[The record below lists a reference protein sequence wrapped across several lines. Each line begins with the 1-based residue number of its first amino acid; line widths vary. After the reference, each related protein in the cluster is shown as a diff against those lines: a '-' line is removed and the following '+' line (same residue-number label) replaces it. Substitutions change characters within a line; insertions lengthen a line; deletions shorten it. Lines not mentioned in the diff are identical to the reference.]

1 MTSSMISVYS
11 PSGPL
16 LVPGGLPPGSLIRT
30 RGVVHE
36 GFCHIDLQTGS
47 EPYPNVDI
55 ALHIIIRPSWNQV
68 VRNTFQNR
76 AWGTE
81 ETDGGCPI
89 RYGQRFELL
98 ILVLANMFRIAIN
111 GAHFRD
117 YHHRM
122 SLYSVKYVKTGLQCQ
137 ISSVSTEIENYCVPA
152 PPYPRSLR
160 DGYRV
165 DFKQQTF
172 AGNISFVPQPML
184 SQTADTP
191 EPDYLV
197 DEPDLNSTEL
207 TVAN

>member
-11 PSGPL
+11 PSTPFVGS
-16 LVPGGLPPGSLIRT
+16 VPGGLPPGSLIRT
-30 RGVVHE
+30 TGVVHE

-55 ALHIIIRPSWNQV
+55 ALHISIRPSWNQV

-98 ILVLANMFRIAIN
+98 VLVLANMFKIAIN
-111 GAHFRD
+111 GVHFRD

-122 SLYSVKYVKTGLQCQ
+122 SLSSVKYVSVNQQCR
-137 ISSVSTEIENYCVPA
+137 INSVSTEIENYCIPA

-160 DGYRV
+160 DV
-165 DFKQQTF
+165 KQRTSG
-172 AGNISFVPQPML
+172 GNASFVPQPIL
-184 SQTADTP
+184 SHSPGTP
-191 EPDYLV
+191 TPGLLV
-197 DEPDLNSTEL
+197 DRSNLYNNSSALIDTI
-207 TVAN
+207 

>member
-30 RGVVHE
+30 RGVVNS
-36 GFCHIDLQTGS
+36 GWCHINLQTDVVDF
-47 EPYPNVDI
+47 PNVDI
-55 ALHIIIRPSWNQV
+55 PLHISIRPNWNQV
-68 VRNTFQNR
+68 VTNTWKNR
-76 AWGTE
+76 AWGRE

-98 ILVLANMFRIAIN
+98 ILVLANMFKIAIN

-122 SLYSVKYVKTGLQCQ
+122 SLYSVQYIGLQCQ

-160 DGYRV
+160 DGYRI

-172 AGNISFVPQPML
+172 TGNESFVPQPMP
-184 SQTADTP
+184 SQTPDTP
-191 EPDYLV
+191 APDYLV

-207 TVAN
+207 T